1 VATGQGTF
9 FDARFLGLYA
19 GPIMSDPTTALV
31 ELVANAWDAY
41 ATKVDIRWPNRR
53 EGRAFGIRDNG
64 IGMSPQDFDR
74 RWRTIFY
81 NRADSQGLTV
91 QAPKE
96 LPNSPARH
104 VYGRNGKGRTAGFSF
119 SSPYRVRTWRDGHEA
134 IFLVRRGATD
144 PIDPKLERERDNVD
158 GHGTEITG
166 VETGSVLMSAEQAR
180 AALSTRFL
188 TDPAFEVSVDG
199 VRVTF
204 DDIPTE
210 CLDKFDVHVPDFGT
224 ASVMAID
231 SQSTDRTARQ
241 HGIAWWVNRRLVGKC
256 GWRGSD
262 EEKIIDG
269 RTEEAKRFTFIVV
282 ADFLAQNSI
291 EADWSDFKAD
301 DLAWQATQPLV
312 QEAVR
317 KKFGEFTAERRA
329 ETSATV
335 KQVYRRQVDAMPLVG
350 RARWARFLDTMVDQ
364 CPGIGEKHITQL
376 MGILANLELAQ
387 SQYAILEKF
396 HALVPNDFDGLNSIL
411 ETWTVQSAQVALDVI
426 RDRLRLIEEIR
437 ARAADPNS
445 DEVQQL
451 QPLFK
456 RGLWV
461 FGPQFEAME
470 YTSNQ
475 SMTTV
480 VKKLFQSKVKAS
492 RNRPDF
498 AITPDSSVGCYS
510 LPSWDTEF
518 NESGTSS
525 LVIVELKRPGVPIGT
540 EQTEQVWTY
549 VKELR
554 KLGYLTAASTVTG
567 FVLGNAI
574 AQYEEEDV
582 NRGKNVTI
590 HPMLYETFLGRA
602 EKRMLTL
609 HKKLAE
615 TPMMQAAIAEFAA
628 VPAPPQG
635 ELTFIPK
642 PRAPRVSRRS
652 PSSGVP
658 ASDGPPV
665 GHESVRRSGES
676 HKLAAES

>member
-1 VATGQGTF
+1 MATSKGPVPKGQGTF

-41 ATKVDIRWPNRR
+41 ATKVEIDWPDRLKGN
-53 EGRAFGIRDNG
+53 AFRINDNG
-64 IGMSPQDFDR
+64 IGMSPQDFDL
-74 RWRTIFY
+74 RWRTIY
-81 NRADSQGLTV
+81 YDRTASQGLTV

-96 LPNSPARH
+96 LPNSPPRH

-134 IFLVRRGATD
+134 IFLVRKGATD
-144 PIDPKLERERDNVD
+144 PIDPMLEREGDNVD

-166 VETGSVLMSAEQAR
+166 VETRGIFMSAEQAR

-204 DDIPTE
+204 DDIPTQ
-210 CLDKFDVHVPDFGT
+210 CLDKFEVDVPGFGT

-231 SQSTDRTARQ
+231 SQSTDRTAKQ

-262 EEKIIDG
+262 EVKIIDG
-269 RTEEAKRFTFIVV
+269 RTEEAKRFTFIVH
-282 ADFLAQNSI
+282 ADFLARNSV

-301 DLAWQATQPLV
+301 DPAWQATQPLV

-317 KKFGEFTAERRA
+317 KKFGEFTAGRRA
-329 ETSATV
+329 ETTASV
-335 KQVYRRQVDAMPLVG
+335 KQAYRRQVNEMPLVG
-350 RARWARFLDTMVDQ
+350 RARWARFLDTVIDQ

-387 SQYAILEKF
+387 SQYAILERF
-396 HALVPNDFDGLNSIL
+396 HTLVPNDFDGLNSIL

-426 RDRLRLIEEIR
+426 RDRIRLIEEIR

-480 VKKLFQSKVKAS
+480 VKKLFHGKVKAS

-510 LPSWDTEF
+510 LPSWDQEF
-518 NESGTSS
+518 NESGTAS
-525 LVIVELKRPGVPIGT
+525 LVIVELKRPGIPIGT

-567 FVLGNAI
+567 FVLGSVI
-574 AQYEEEDV
+574 APYEEEDV
-582 NRGKNVTI
+582 NRGKTVTI

-609 HKKLAE
+609 HKKLIE
-615 TPMMQAAIAEFAA
+615 TPMMQAAIDEFAA
-628 VPAPPQG
+628 VPAVPQG
-635 ELTFIPK
+635 DLTFPPK
-642 PRAPRVSRRS
+642 AKAQRASRKPP
-652 PSSGVP
+652 PSGTPAPEALPVP
-658 ASDGPPV
+658 P
-665 GHESVRRSGES
+665 
-676 HKLAAES
+676 

>member
-1 VATGQGTF
+1 MATSRETPPKGQGTF

-31 ELVANAWDAY
+31 ELVANSWDAY
-41 ATKVDIRWPNRR
+41 ATKVEIDWPDRGTGQVFR
-53 EGRAFGIRDNG
+53 IHDNG
-64 IGMSPQDFDR
+64 IGMSPTQFDL
-74 RWRTIFY
+74 RWRTIY
-81 NRADSQGLTV
+81 YDRAASQGLTV
-91 QAPKE
+91 AAPPE
-96 LPNSPARH
+96 LPRAPTRH

-134 IFLVRRGATD
+134 TFLVSKGATD
-144 PIDPKLERERDNVD
+144 PIDPKLERERDGIE
-158 GHGTEITG
+158 GHGTEISGIESRGIMMT
-166 VETGSVLMSAEQAR
+166 ADQAR

-188 TDPAFEVSVDG
+188 TDPTFDVAVNG

-210 CLDKFDVHVPDFGT
+210 CLDRFEVTVPGYGV

-231 SQSTDRTARQ
+231 SQSTDRTAKQ

-262 EEKIIDG
+262 EVKIVDG
-269 RTEEAKRFTFIVV
+269 RTEEAKRFTFIVH
-282 ADFLAQNSI
+282 ADFLAENSI

-301 DLAWQATQPLV
+301 DPAWAATQPLI

-317 KKFGEFTAERRA
+317 QKFGEFTAERRA
-329 ETSATV
+329 ETTATV
-335 KQVYRRQVDAMPLVG
+335 KRAYRTQVDSMPLVS
-350 RARWARFLDTMVDQ
+350 RARWANFLDTVVEQ
-364 CPGIGEKHITQL
+364 CPGLGERHITQL
-376 MGILANLELAQ
+376 MGILASLEVAQ
-387 SQYAILEKF
+387 SQYGILEKL
-396 HALVPNDFDGLNSIL
+396 HSLGPEDFDGLNSVL
-411 ETWTVQSAQVALDVI
+411 ETWTVQSAKVALDVI

-480 VKKLFQSKVKAS
+480 VKKLFDGKIRAS

-510 LPSWDTEF
+510 LPSWDSEF
-518 NESGTSS
+518 NESGTAS
-525 LVIVELKRPGVPIGT
+525 LVIVELKRPGIPIGT
-540 EQTEQVWTY
+540 EQTEQVWSY

-554 KLGYLTAASTVTG
+554 KLGYLTASSTVTG
-567 FVLGNAI
+567 FVLGNSI
-574 AQYEEEDV
+574 APYEEEDV
-582 NRGKNVTI
+582 NRGKSVTI

-602 EKRMLTL
+602 QKRMLTL
-609 HKKLAE
+609 HEKLIE
-615 TPMMQAAIAEFAA
+615 TPMMKAAINEFAA
-628 VPAPPQG
+628 APDPPQSELPLSVKTKSGRSSKKSPPHSSVAPELSPAPP
-635 ELTFIPK
+635 
-642 PRAPRVSRRS
+642 
-652 PSSGVP
+652 
-658 ASDGPPV
+658 
-665 GHESVRRSGES
+665 
-676 HKLAAES
+676 